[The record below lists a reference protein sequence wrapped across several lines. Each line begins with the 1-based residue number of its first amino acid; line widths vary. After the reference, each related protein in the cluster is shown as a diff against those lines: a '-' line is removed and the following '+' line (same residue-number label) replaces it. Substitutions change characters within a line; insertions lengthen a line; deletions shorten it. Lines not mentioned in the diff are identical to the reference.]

1 VLLVSF
7 LLVIVATVFLVAG
20 LFLTKQDLT
29 LIFISIGCSALAGL
43 VLIAAVLRSR
53 PRQVSTEAAGRPAE
67 TPLPATGLTEEAAP
81 PKPMAPAPA
90 RTAEAGFPIA
100 GYDDLE
106 VVEILPLLGDLEPAE
121 LDMVRQREAS
131 GRAHPWIL
139 ARIDALLESEAD
151 TGEVEWG
158 APARWAGPAAGRPR
172 ERAETE
178 EAEEFA
184 EADEF
189 PEAVGAG
196 EFEGMET
203 AEQFDDFDEIEE
215 VEPEPGWDRSAR
227 ASEWA
232 AADFPL
238 DDSEVSSYEDVGVA
252 GGFPIDRYDELK
264 ATDILPLLSEL
275 HPEDLKL
282 VRQEEAAGKARSSIL
297 TRIDVLL
304 ARELPQTTAPSS
316 PAGEA
321 KAAPAKKAAKAPTK
335 ASAALP
341 IEGYDNLTVP
351 QITARLGSLTAA
363 ELKQLRAYEKR
374 HKGRLGV
381 LQKIDGALL
390 RAPR

>member
-43 VLIAAVLRSR
+43 VLIVAVLRSR
-53 PRQVSTEAAGRPAE
+53 PRQVE
-67 TPLPATGLTEEAAP
+67 TPAVSAPEAPLPVGTVATGDTVAP
-81 PKPMAPAPA
+81 RP
-90 RTAEAGFPIA
+90 TASTPSREVDPDFPIA

-106 VVEILPLLGDLEPAE
+106 VVEILPLLGDLESAQLE
-121 LDMVRQREAS
+121 MVRQREAS

-139 ARIDALLESEAD
+139 ARVDALLESEAD
-151 TGEVEWG
+151 TGEVDWG
-158 APARWAGPAAGRPR
+158 ATSRWAGPASDDT
-172 ERAETE
+172 EVETDE
-178 EAEEFA
+178 GDEV
-184 EADEF
+184 DEF
-189 PEAVGAG
+189 
-196 EFEGMET
+196 
-203 AEQFDDFDEIEE
+203 DDIDE
-215 VEPEPGWDRSAR
+215 VEPEPGWDRTAATSD
-227 ASEWA
+227 WA

-238 DDSEVSSYEDVGVA
+238 ESEESAYDDVEVADS
-252 GGFPIDRYDELK
+252 FPIDRYDELK
-264 ATDILPLLSEL
+264 ATDILPLLPDL

-282 VRQEEAAGKARSSIL
+282 IRQEEVAGKARTSIL

-304 ARELPQTTAPSS
+304 ARDLPPTS
-316 PAGEA
+316 PAARAAADPA
-321 KAAPAKKAAKAPTK
+321 KATPAKKAAKVPK
-335 ASAALP
+335 ASTLP
-341 IEGYDNLTVP
+341 IDGYDNLTVP
-351 QITARLGSLTAA
+351 QITAQLGSLTAA